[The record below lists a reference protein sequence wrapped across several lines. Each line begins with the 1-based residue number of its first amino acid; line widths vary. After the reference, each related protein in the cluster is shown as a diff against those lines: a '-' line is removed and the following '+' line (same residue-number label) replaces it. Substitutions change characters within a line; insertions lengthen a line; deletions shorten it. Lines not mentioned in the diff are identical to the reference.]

1 MKAFEIVEIF
11 ALICWSFQLAP
22 QAWENYRRQ
31 STIGLSPSMML
42 LWSLGS
48 LCTAIYC
55 IGADFG
61 MLFIFQPNLFLV
73 FSILSYAQCFYYD
86 VSQRSGIL
94 YGALLTGFTLVC
106 EVLGGYFLRVHMND
120 SSSSH
125 DSNSTNYWPFTL
137 LGVLSTICF
146 GIGFVP
152 QLYTIFR
159 AGFVEGVSLPFLCI
173 DMTGSV
179 LSTISLLLQG
189 RHEFQPISIT
199 CYVVVFVF
207 DLTIAI
213 MSFYLKPPPSAST
226 TLGACDNKVEV
237 MGLETYKEITVAD
250 DALLSPEGE
259 V

>member
-11 ALICWSFQLAP
+11 ALIFWSFQLAP

-31 STIGLSPSMML
+31 STIGLSPNMML

-61 MLFIFQPNLFLV
+61 VLFILQPNLFLM

-94 YGALLTGFTLVC
+94 YGVLLTGSTLVC
-106 EVLGGYFLRVHMND
+106 EVLCGYFLRVQIND

-146 GIGFVP
+146 EIGFVP
-152 QLYTIFR
+152 QFYTIFR
-159 AGFVEGVSLPFLCI
+159 AGFVEGVSLPFLCV

-189 RHEFQPISIT
+189 RREFQPISIT
-199 CYVVVFVF
+199 CYVVVFVL

-213 MSFYLKPPPSAST
+213 MSFYLKPPPPANT
-226 TLGACDNKVEV
+226 TLGACDDEVEV
-237 MGLETYKEITVAD
+237 KGLEAHNEITTAD
-250 DALLSPEGE
+250 DALANPEGE